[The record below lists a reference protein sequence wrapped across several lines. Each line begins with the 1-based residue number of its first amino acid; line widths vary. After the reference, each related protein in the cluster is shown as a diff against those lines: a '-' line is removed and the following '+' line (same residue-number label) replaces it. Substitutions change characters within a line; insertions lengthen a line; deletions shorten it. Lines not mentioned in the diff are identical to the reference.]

1 MKSKDQLLLE
11 RAYDNVHLMNV
22 HSNLTS
28 SEISDK
34 YHIVTIYSEDIPMI
48 TYALRQLGL
57 DKKGV
62 KIISNAKSPLH
73 VYLIF
78 PRGLE
83 LGPGD
88 HILSKCNYLQ
98 GRIHNA
104 LHPQSLRSF
113 SYTTFPAGWQTK
125 WNEVSSKLMD
135 VYDTLPELEG
145 MFD

>member
-1 MKSKDQLLLE
+1 MKTNDQLLLE
-11 RAYDNVHLMNV
+11 QAYDAVHLRCV
-22 HSNLTS
+22 PSKLTTI
-28 SEISDK
+28 EISDK
-34 YHIVTIYSEDIPMI
+34 YHILTIYSEDIPMI

-83 LGPGD
+83 LGPSA
-88 HILSKCNYLQ
+88 HTLSKCNYLQ

-104 LHPQSLRSF
+104 IHPQSLRAF
-113 SYTTFPAGWQTK
+113 SYTTFPAGWQTN

-135 VYDTLPELEG
+135 IYDRLPELKG